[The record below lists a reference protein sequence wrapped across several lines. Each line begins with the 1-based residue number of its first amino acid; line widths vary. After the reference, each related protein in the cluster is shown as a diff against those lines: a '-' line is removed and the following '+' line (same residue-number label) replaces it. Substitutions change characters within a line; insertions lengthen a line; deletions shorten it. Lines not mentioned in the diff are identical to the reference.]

1 MKNAKEMRET
11 AEKVRAEKRKMVD
24 YFTYKYLESD
34 IAPLIEEAAN
44 AGKMYIK
51 TPINIFVNQELLKEK
66 LRFLGYIVLFKN
78 ADGIIEILW

>member
-11 AEKVRAEKRKMVD
+11 TEKVRAEKRKMVD

-44 AGKMYIK
+44 AGKAYIK
-51 TPINIFVNQELLKEK
+51 IPINGFVNQELLKEK
-66 LRFLGYIVLFKN
+66 LRLLGYIVLSKN

>member
-11 AEKVRAEKRKMVD
+11 TEKVRAEKRKMVD

-34 IAPLIEEAAN
+34 IASLIEEAAN
-44 AGKMYIK
+44 AGKACIK
-51 TPINIFVNQELLKEK
+51 TPINTFVNQELLKEK
-66 LRFLGYIVLFKN
+66 LRLLGYIVLSKN